1 MNQRDPDA
9 ANDSRHNVV
18 IGNTFDGRH
27 LRHAILLQ
35 FRTHNNLV
43 AENTIVGSH
52 LDAIDLHGEGEY
64 LNEIRDNTVIGGN
77 KHKQDA
83 SGPGNWVH
91 SNNLIGNRQGILVIL
106 GTPDT
111 LIEDNRITAGEKSKA
126 GIEIPMHRAR
136 SCTVTTSLEGLTG
149 SGPSDSVR
157 NAALTEGA
165 KGSPQASRSSTTS
178 FDRPPTASGLMQERN
193 SAWWKTSSTASTE
206 LG

>member
-1 MNQRDPDA
+1 MKSGTTRSSA
-9 ANDSRHNVV
+9 GIS
-18 IGNTFDGRH
+18 TS
-27 LRHAILLQ
+27 
-35 FRTHNNLV
+35 T
-43 AENTIVGSH
+43 
-52 LDAIDLHGEGEY
+52 
-64 LNEIRDNTVIGGN
+64 
-77 KHKQDA
+77 DA

-165 KGSPQASRSSTTS
+165 KESPQASRSSTTS
-178 FDRPPTASGLMQERN
+178 FDRPPTASGLIQGKT
-193 SAWWKTSSTASTE
+193 SAWSKTSSTASTE
-206 LG
+206 PG